1 VNRLLL
7 ALTGH
12 LVAFR
17 PFERLEMIQGGL
29 RKWKDFCAWEEIDLV
44 AFDDGRAMAR
54 TPQANGRSVMRSAS
68 LILLAILAFA
78 TTPARAQG
86 TWLETRINKAICS
99 SELTPVANTDPLAR
113 RLNLT
118 DSQKAALKD
127 MIGASASADASAKK
141 SLCADKPDLS
151 TAPGRMAFAQKMA
164 EIRLAG
170 LKAVEPKLQAFYD
183 SLDAK
188 QKKAF
193 DTGGRIGG
201 IFDWWGKK

>member
-1 VNRLLL
+1 
-7 ALTGH
+7 
-12 LVAFR
+12 
-17 PFERLEMIQGGL
+17 MIKG
-29 RKWKDFCAWEEIDLV
+29 
-44 AFDDGRAMAR
+44 
-54 TPQANGRSVMRSAS
+54 
-68 LILLAILAFA
+68 
-78 TTPARAQG
+78 
-86 TWLETRINKAICS
+86 ICS
-99 SELTPVANTDPLAR
+99 NEATPVANTDRLAR

-118 DSQKAALKD
+118 DPQKAALKNLTD
-127 MIGASASADASAKK
+127 AAASADATAKQ

-151 TAPGRMAFAQKMA
+151 TTPGRMAFAEKMA
-164 EIRLAG
+164 DTRLAG

>member
-1 VNRLLL
+1 MRSWSRAEDIVVEGRCL
-7 ALTGH
+7 AS
-12 LVAFR
+12 
-17 PFERLEMIQGGL
+17 
-29 RKWKDFCAWEEIDLV
+29 RKK
-44 AFDDGRAMAR
+44 R
-54 TPQANGRSVMRSAS
+54 RSVVRSAIPIFFV
-68 LILLAILAFA
+68 ILVFA
-78 TTPARAQG
+78 TMPAHAQG
-86 TWLETRINKAICS
+86 TWLETRMIRSICS
-99 SELTPVANTDPLAR
+99 SEATPVANTDRLAR

-118 DSQKAALKD
+118 DPQKAALKD
-127 MIGASASADASAKK
+127 LTDASASAATSAQK

-151 TAPGRMAFAQKMA
+151 TTPGRMAFAEKTTD
-164 EIRLAG
+164 IRLAG